1 MEGLPS
7 GDVQAKYQKL
17 ASEYS
22 KLRVHVKVLKKG
34 VLDEQA
40 KSNELRELLKEKEKN
55 LRKGELE
62 IDSLTFRNQQLT
74 RRVSVLQD
82 ELDNLQSKSTKKS
95 KSKDEKQSASN
106 VAPPDSGV
114 LQEELQKKII
124 ENAQY
129 ASQLSDKSFEVSQ
142 LQASLEDLQ
151 RHMSE
156 SDSRYKCEIAKLKNK
171 NQELQFTL
179 EEIQRERAGN
189 IHKTLN
195 NQALSCNGDFLSEGG
210 SLVGSEDALSSVD
223 DSNINEQLSTKAHTL
238 EQENEKLLMEYEILK
253 MENESLKLDLSK
265 YVAASQKRRGDTL
278 DSGDFNTFSET
289 SVDAEGRV
297 TGVLGSLVVPFL
309 ASEEMQHRES
319 RITRYYQDK
328 LSKLSIQRD
337 ELSSKTEHYT
347 KECEMLRLRFDE
359 LEREKETDARVL
371 EEKHSTISRLEE
383 ELQSTSRNYEH
394 QLRVVSEHVAALNDR
409 LAEKTRRK

>member
-95 KSKDEKQSASN
+95 KSKDDKQAASN
-106 VAPPDSGV
+106 VAPLDSGV

-151 RHMSE
+151 RHTSE

-171 NQELQFTL
+171 NQELQYAL

-195 NQALSCNGDFLSEGG
+195 NQTLSCNGDFLSEGG

-238 EQENEKLLMEYEILK
+238 EQENEKLRMEYEILK

-297 TGVLGSLVVPFL
+297 TGLLGSLQVPFL
-309 ASEEMQHRES
+309 ASEEMQQRES

-371 EEKHSTISRLEE
+371 EEKHNTISRLEE

-394 QLRVVSEHVAALNDR
+394 QLRVVSEHVAALNDK
-409 LAEKTRRK
+409 LAEKQRRK